1 MYLKS
6 LVVPVFLLLAT
17 PSLAQVPVTTQHYD
31 LNRSGVN
38 PNETILNTSNV
49 NVNSFGKLYSLAVDA
64 QIYSQ
69 PLYVPGV
76 IIPGQGVHNVIYVCT
91 ENNSVYAF
99 DADSAAETTPLWQ
112 VNLGPAILSTVI
124 SATRN
129 IQPQIG
135 ITSTP
140 TIDLTSDATT
150 NTMYVVAETYEN
162 STAIFRLHALDITT
176 GAEKFNGPVVIQG
189 SVPGNSS
196 DAVGGV
202 LTFSAFDQWQRAG
215 LLYSNGTVFI
225 GFGSHLDYMPFHGWV
240 FAYNAST
247 LTRNAVICTTP
258 NSWGGGVW
266 QGGAGLAFDSAAG
279 YLYLDTGN
287 GTFDANTGGG
297 DYADTILK
305 LNTSLGIVD
314 YFTPSVQAA
323 LGSDDGDLG
332 SAPALLLP
340 GTTLGIGLG
349 KGGTVYL
356 FNRSNLGQYNPN
368 GDQVVQEWAATYDY
382 VTTGADGG
390 FFAGPVFYNSTLYVW
405 GRRDTLKAFAF
416 NGSTFNTVP
425 IAGPVTLVDGYSNE
439 PAMSV
444 SADGTTAGTGILW
457 AAYSTNGDS
466 DNGGPN
472 PGILQAIDP
481 SSLNELWDSNQN
493 QTRDYSGSWAKWSAP
508 TIANGKVYLATFDNV
523 LNVYGL
529 LSNTG
534 GHLVGAGVS
543 SSAAVNLTTEGTVDW
558 VHWGDDNLNRKAG
571 VTPQLSTYSL
581 VGGGSAN
588 TYSNDPR
595 PMSWS
600 DGTPTASSSA
610 TTRTGLYRW
619 RGQGFSFTAP
629 ADTTQPDL
637 GGACGR
643 L

>member
-258 NSWGGGVW
+258 NSWG
-266 QGGAGLAFDSAAG
+266 
-279 YLYLDTGN
+279 
-287 GTFDANTGGG
+287 
-297 DYADTILK
+297 
-305 LNTSLGIVD
+305 
-314 YFTPSVQAA
+314 
-323 LGSDDGDLG
+323 
-332 SAPALLLP
+332 
-340 GTTLGIGLG
+340 
-349 KGGTVYL
+349 
-356 FNRSNLGQYNPN
+356 
-368 GDQVVQEWAATYDY
+368 
-382 VTTGADGG
+382 
-390 FFAGPVFYNSTLYVW
+390 
-405 GRRDTLKAFAF
+405 
-416 NGSTFNTVP
+416 
-425 IAGPVTLVDGYSNE
+425 
-439 PAMSV
+439 
-444 SADGTTAGTGILW
+444 
-457 AAYSTNGDS
+457 AAYGREARDWHSTQRPDTY
-466 DNGGPN
+466 
-472 PGILQAIDP
+472 ILTP
-481 SSLNELWDSNQN
+481 E
-493 QTRDYSGSWAKWSAP
+493 T
-508 TIANGKVYLATFDNV
+508 
-523 LNVYGL
+523 GL
-529 LSNTG
+529 LMPIPEVAT
-534 GHLVGAGVS
+534 
-543 SSAAVNLTTEGTVDW
+543 
-558 VHWGDDNLNRKAG
+558 
-571 VTPQLSTYSL
+571 
-581 VGGGSAN
+581 
-588 TYSNDPR
+588 
-595 PMSWS
+595 
-600 DGTPTASSSA
+600 TPTPFSS
-610 TTRTGLYRW
+610 
-619 RGQGFSFTAP
+619 
-629 ADTTQPDL
+629 
-637 GGACGR
+637 
-643 L
+643 